1 MSDPRPRP
9 QYGEYATPEEVAALR
24 GVPLETPASTTPPP
38 PTGPPA
44 APRSASRVAAP
55 AKGWRRLDRPITIAL
70 VLFGLVNVIQSAP
83 LFIDFVPTLEL
94 AAKSVTYGPVDLST
108 LEFGEA
114 ARVGGY
120 VLFAISIVLLVAA
133 AGFSYLALSRSRVA
147 FWIPLT
153 AGALNLVCYVVV
165 LGVVLYS
172 TPGFLSAI

>member
-24 GVPLETPASTTPPP
+24 GVPLEPTPPAMPPP
-38 PTGPPA
+38 PTDSPV
-44 APRSASRVAAP
+44 APRTGARAAVP
-55 AKGWRRLDRPITIAL
+55 VTGWRRFDRALTIAL
-70 VLFGLVNVIQSAP
+70 IVFGVFNVVQSAP
-83 LFIDFVPTLEL
+83 LFIDFAPTLEL
-94 AAKSVTYGPVDLST
+94 AAKSVTYVDLTS

-153 AGALNLVCYVVV
+153 AAALNLVCYLVV
-165 LGVVLYS
+165 LAVVLYS
-172 TPGFLSAI
+172 TPGFLSVI

>member
-24 GVPLETPASTTPPP
+24 GIPLEPPAPPPP
-38 PTGPPA
+38 PTGPP
-44 APRSASRVAAP
+44 VAARNGAGAVAP
-55 AKGWRRLDRPITIAL
+55 TGWRRLDRPVTIAL
-70 VLFGLVNVIQSAP
+70 LVFGVFNVIQSAP
-83 LFIDFVPTLEL
+83 LFLDFVPTLEL
-94 AAKSVTYGPVDLST
+94 AAKSVTYVDLAS

-120 VLFAISIVLLVAA
+120 ALFAISIVLLVAA

-153 AGALNLVCYVVV
+153 AAALNFVAYVIV
-165 LGVVLYS
+165 LAVVLYS
-172 TPGFLSAI
+172 TPGFLSVI

>member
-24 GVPLETPASTTPPP
+24 GIPVELPPPTPP

-44 APRSASRVAAP
+44 APRSAPGMAAP
-55 AKGWRRLDRPITIAL
+55 VKGWRRFDRPITIAL
-70 VLFGLVNVIQSAP
+70 ILFGVFNVVQSAP
-83 LFIDFVPTLEL
+83 LFLDFVPTLEL
-94 AAKSVTYGPVDLST
+94 AAKSVTYVDLAS

-120 VLFAISIVLLVAA
+120 VLFAISIVLVIAA

-147 FWIPLT
+147 FWIPLAA
-153 AGALNLVCYVVV
+153 AGLNFVCYLVV
-165 LGVVLYS
+165 LAVVLYS
-172 TPGFLSAI
+172 TPGFLSVI